1 MTLEVQEKLIFSGP
15 FNEKLKGFLT
25 LKNNDQDKKVALK
38 FFSNVYTTKIAVWPK
53 KVLLL
58 PNETVTAT
66 FKYRPSHPQVILI
79 VTSGSGYK
87 KKQSKKY
94 YNTVLPLNSRFLG
107 LGIFRE
113 FEIHELKTHDFPPNS
128 PQFTVE

>member
-79 VTSGSGYK
+79 VTSGSAYK
-87 KKQSKKY
+87 KKQKKDITILY
-94 YNTVLPLNSRFLG
+94 MNSCTML
-107 LGIFRE
+107 LLI
-113 FEIHELKTHDFPPNS
+113 S
-128 PQFTVE
+128 